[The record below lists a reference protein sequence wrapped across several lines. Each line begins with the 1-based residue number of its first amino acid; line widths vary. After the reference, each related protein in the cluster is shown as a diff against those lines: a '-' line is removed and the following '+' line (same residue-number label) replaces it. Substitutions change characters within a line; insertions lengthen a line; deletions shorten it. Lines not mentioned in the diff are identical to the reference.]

1 MKIKNYKKSEKGFVL
16 VLALLMLLV
25 LSLMGVTLA
34 IVAAGDHK
42 KNALK
47 DSNQQAFY
55 AAETGITEAKKW
67 LAAQS
72 TLSVNADPN
81 SNLKFCKTSSFPNL
95 GSAKAIN
102 NKVESKTLD
111 QVITVSGDEQKILS
125 KYSYEWFIT
134 QTPDTNG
141 STSYSPPKTKTVAGT
156 EGSSIAEGTSY
167 KSGGTSTGTHYTIFS
182 CGCNAAGSKCKQ
194 GDNTIV
200 KLIADVVLVQ

>member
-16 VLALLMLLV
+16 ALALLMLVV

-81 SNLKFCKTSSFPNL
+81 SNLKFCKTSSFPNI
-95 GSAKAIN
+95 G
-102 NKVESKTLD
+102 
-111 QVITVSGDEQKILS
+111 
-125 KYSYEWFIT
+125 
-134 QTPDTNG
+134 
-141 STSYSPPKTKTVAGT
+141 
-156 EGSSIAEGTSY
+156 
-167 KSGGTSTGTHYTIFS
+167 
-182 CGCNAAGSKCKQ
+182 
-194 GDNTIV
+194 
-200 KLIADVVLVQ
+200 